1 MLRHENICPQ
11 VIESLLSAALEGIR
25 HPLTGP
31 VTREKGSALKAGEGQ
46 AVGLAFDVIP
56 LASLSV
62 NFGHGASVCGDSCL
76 RKRRHGTRH
85 LYPATERMRFLGQ
98 VVSRTRR
105 RLPGEN
111 VRRFRRRLQKWRKCP
126 PENMDQRIAS
136 WLGHAKQ
143 ANTMGL
149 LRTLSRSN
157 LPTFHARSQ

>member
-1 MLRHENICPQ
+1 MRYVDDFVLFHDCKSELRQWE
-11 VIESLLSAALEGIR
+11 EAIR
-25 HPLTGP
+25 DFLITC
-31 VTREKGSALKAGEGQ
+31 RLKLNPCR
-46 AVGLAFDVIP
+46 V
-56 LASLSV
+56 
-62 NFGHGASVCGDSCL
+62 
-76 RKRRHGTRH
+76 H